1 MAEGPLAEYRSLL
14 AEGSLRSDSAQAKA
28 VSRLQSL
35 HLAVESHV
43 HRLSGENAS
52 WLGRIGLGGRA
63 SPPELQWTPLSADPS
78 MVRQGLYLF
87 GDVGTGKS
95 MLMDLFFATSTVPQ
109 KRRVHF
115 HAFMRDV
122 HASIHRW
129 RQEKAAKDSDP
140 IPPLAKAIATESWLL
155 CFDEL
160 QVNDIGDAMILGRLF
175 AALLQ
180 EGVVMVI
187 TSNRPPED
195 LYKDG
200 LQRERFL
207 PFIALI
213 REHLDVLEV
222 NGGTDYRL
230 GRSRGLDVYYTPLS
244 DAADEALAECFDRL
258 AGGNAAEEETMEV
271 QGRRW
276 TVPRAADG
284 VAWLTFEQLCQTN
297 LGAADYLALASRYR
311 AVILEDVPRL
321 SPENRDAAKRFV
333 TLIDALYEAK
343 VIFVCSAESPPESLY
358 TGGSGAFEFHR
369 TVSRLMEMQSQDY
382 ITRERRD

>member
-14 AEGSLRSDSAQAKA
+14 AEGSLRADPAQAKA

-35 HLAVESHV
+35 HLAVDSFQPG
-43 HRLSGENAS
+43 GEGTG
-52 WLGRIGLGGRA
+52 WLGRIGLGNRA
-63 SPPELQWTPLSADPS
+63 APLLQWNPLSSDPTI
-78 MVRQGLYLF
+78 VRQGLYLF

-95 MLMDLFFATSTVPQ
+95 MLMDLFFATSAIRA

-122 HASIHRW
+122 HLAIHRW
-129 RQEKAAKDSDP
+129 RQKKSAKESDP
-140 IPPLAKAIATESWLL
+140 IPPLAKAIAQESWLL

-160 QVNDIGDAMILGRLF
+160 QVSDIADAMILGRLF
-175 AALLQ
+175 EALLQ
-180 EGVVMVI
+180 DGVVMVI

-213 REHLDVLEV
+213 RDRLDVLEV

-230 GRSRGLDVYYTPLS
+230 GRGRGMEVYHTPL
-244 DAADEALAECFDRL
+244 DEDADEALARCFDRL
-258 AGGNAAEEETMEV
+258 TGGNPVEAETIDV
-271 QGRRW
+271 QGRQW
-276 TVPRAADG
+276 TVPRASDG
-284 VAWLTFEQLCQTN
+284 VAWFTFDQLCRTH
-297 LGAADYLALASRYR
+297 LGAADYLALAGRYR
-311 AVILEDVPRL
+311 AIILSDIPRL
-321 SPENRDAAKRFV
+321 SPENQDAAKRFV
-333 TLIDALYEAK
+333 TLIDTLYENK
-343 VIFVCSAESPPESLY
+343 VLFACSAETEPDQLY

-382 ITRERRD
+382 IMRGKPD

>member
-14 AEGSLRSDSAQAKA
+14 AEGSLRADPAQAKA

-35 HLAVESHV
+35 HLAVDSHQPGAEST
-43 HRLSGENAS
+43 G
-52 WLGRIGLGGRA
+52 WLGRIGLGSRA
-63 SPPELQWTPLSADPS
+63 TPLLQWTPVAGDPS
-78 MVRQGLYLF
+78 IVRQGLYLF

-95 MLMDLFFATSTVPQ
+95 MLMDLFFATSSVPA

-122 HASIHRW
+122 HAAIHRW
-129 RQEKAAKDSDP
+129 QQEKTAKESDP
-140 IPPLAKAIATESWLL
+140 IPPLAKAIARESWLL

-187 TSNRPPED
+187 TSNRRPED

-213 REHLDVLEV
+213 REHLDVIEV

-230 GRSRGLDVYYTPLS
+230 GRGRGMAVYHTPL
-244 DAADEALAECFDRL
+244 DDEADEALAHCFDRL
-258 AGGNAAEEETMEV
+258 TAGSPVEEETIEV
-271 QGRRW
+271 QGRQW
-276 TVPRAADG
+276 TVPQAADG
-284 VAWLTFEQLCQTN
+284 VAWFTFDELCRAN
-297 LGAADYLALASRYR
+297 LGAADYLALAGRYR
-311 AVILEDVPRL
+311 ALILSDIPRL
-321 SPENRDAAKRFV
+321 SADNRDAAKRFV
-333 TLIDALYEAK
+333 TLIDTLYENK
-343 VIFVCSAESPPESLY
+343 VLFVCSAETEPDQLY
-358 TGGSGAFEFHR
+358 TGGTGAFEFHR

-382 ITRERRD
+382 IMGGKRG